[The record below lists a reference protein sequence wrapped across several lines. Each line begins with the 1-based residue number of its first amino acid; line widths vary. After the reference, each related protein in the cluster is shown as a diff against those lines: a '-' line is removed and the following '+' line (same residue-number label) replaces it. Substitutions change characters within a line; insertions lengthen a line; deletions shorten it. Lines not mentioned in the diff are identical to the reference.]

1 MIMLKKKRERVMIDF
16 IKIVFSSFL
25 GSLFLYFCLVYIWGV
40 HQELYTFL
48 CKTMLPII
56 IIMIIG
62 KLKS

>member
-1 MIMLKKKRERVMIDF
+1 MIDF